1 MIVICY
7 FKQKT
12 AYEERIRDW
21 SSDVCSSDRDAGDDA
36 ALGQDVDQ
44 RGAVLGLLAQR
55 LVVEDDAGDILFG
68 AGGGEQHLAIV
79 AAVLLGRRHVDAG
92 QALFDGRGAFVGGQ
106 AALARRDHRPGARVE
121 FGEVHVVR
129 SPPTPSIF
137 GGWPGILDHPDT
149 VTRDIYAA

>member
-36 ALGQDVDQ
+36 ALVQDVDQ

-55 LVVEDDAGDILFG
+55 LVVEDDTGDILFG
-68 AGGGEQHLAIV
+68 ARGGEQHLAIV
-79 AAVLLGRRHVDAG
+79 AAVLLGRRPVDAG
-92 QALFDGRGAFVGGQ
+92 QEIGRASCRERGCQDVQ
-106 AALARRDHRPGARVE
+106 LS
-121 FGEVHVVR
+121 VR
-129 SPPTPSIF
+129 AESIKELQ
-137 GGWPGILDHPDT
+137 IVMKNNNT
-149 VTRDIYAA
+149 